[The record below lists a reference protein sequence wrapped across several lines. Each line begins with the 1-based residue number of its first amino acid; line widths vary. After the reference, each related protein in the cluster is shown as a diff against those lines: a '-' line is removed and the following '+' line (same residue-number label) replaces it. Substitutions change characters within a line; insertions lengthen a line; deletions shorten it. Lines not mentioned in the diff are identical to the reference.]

1 MYLPRRNKEMVMKI
15 IIVVSAYW
23 FISISLVFI
32 NKWLLS
38 DTSVSL
44 EAPLFI
50 TWFQCAVTALLCYF
64 ASYAA
69 LLLPSRVK
77 FPQLNFSIRTS
88 IEVLPLSI
96 IFVAMV
102 SSNNLCLKYLS
113 VSFYFLARSL
123 TTIFNV
129 VFTYVL
135 LNTKTSAKALV
146 CCAVIIVG
154 YSAGVII
161 EGNLGSLSWIG
172 LIFGIASS
180 VTCALNSIYTAKCL
194 PKVEGSVW
202 RLTFYNNLNS
212 IFLSIPI
219 IGIMEYQPI
228 KEQISNTSLYFWL
241 IMLISGIFG
250 FAIGYVSTLQIQ
262 VTSPLTHNVSGT
274 AKAAAQTVLAVIVYH
289 EIKSIPWWASN
300 IVVLGGSAAYAVVR
314 HSEGKQKSM
323 AVSMVNQMMN
333 DPYNDGDSSK
343 HSLINNLITGRD
355 EDNDDINDKIF
366 DKSSLPIS
374 QIGMLI
380 NRNSHSNIGVL
391 RYE

>member
-1 MYLPRRNKEMVMKI
+1 MYMPRRSKEMVIKVI
-15 IIVVSAYW
+15 LVVSAYW

-38 DTSVSL
+38 DKSVSL
-44 EAPLFI
+44 KAPLFI
-50 TWFQCAVTALLCYF
+50 TWFQCIVTALLCYL

-77 FPQLNFSIRTS
+77 FPQLNFSVRTS
-88 IEVLPLSI
+88 IEVLPLSL

-102 SSNNLCLKYLS
+102 SFNNLCLKYLN

-129 VFTYVL
+129 IFTYLL
-135 LNTKTSAKALV
+135 LNTKTSTKAML
-146 CCAVIIVG
+146 CCAVIIIG
-154 YSAGVII
+154 YCGGVII
-161 EGNLGSLSWIG
+161 EGNLGSLNWLG

-219 IGIMEYQPI
+219 IGVLEYVPI
-228 KEQISNTSLYFWL
+228 KEELFNTGLYFWF

-274 AKAAAQTVLAVIVYH
+274 AKAAAQTVLAVIIYH
-289 EIKSIPWWASN
+289 EVKSISWWLSN
-300 IVVLGGSAAYAVVR
+300 VVVLGGSALYAAVR
-314 HSEGKQKSM
+314 HSEGGQKLKTT
-323 AVSMVNQMMN
+323 ADVIQTN
-333 DPYNDGDSSK
+333 DPYGDVEESK
-343 HSLINNLITGRD
+343 QSLINNLVTNTTD
-355 EDNDDINDKIF
+355 DDDNDNHLF
-366 DKSSLPIS
+366 DRNILPSS
-374 QIGMLI
+374 QI
-380 NRNSHSNIGVL
+380 SSV
-391 RYE
+391 

>member
-96 IFVAMV
+96 IFVAMCFV
-102 SSNNLCLKYLS
+102 LL
-113 VSFYFLARSL
+113 FGAII

-374 QIGMLI
+374 QIGM
-380 NRNSHSNIGVL
+380 V
-391 RYE
+391 